1 MPSVVLKKSIENI
14 QIKFILKLFI
24 LDILVSLVQL
34 ELFIV
39 IIRIWIGNKNV
50 DI

>member
-1 MPSVVLKKSIENI
+1 MSSVVLKKSIENI

>member
-1 MPSVVLKKSIENI
+1 MLLMSSVVLKKSIENI

-34 ELFIV
+34 ELLESGLV
-39 IIRIWIGNKNV
+39 TKT
-50 DI
+50 